1 MSIVKYILTMLKSKA
16 KKIDQTKV
24 WSWLETYK
32 TLAPMLNRTE
42 NSAHKG
48 Q

>member
-1 MSIVKYILTMLKSKA
+1 MSIVNYVLTMLKSKA

-32 TLAPMLNRTE
+32 TSAPMLDRTE
-42 NSAHKG
+42 DLAHKS